1 MAELFSHRWMD
12 NFIAQWN
19 ADDELVDS
27 LQEIEFGSNIGYGI
41 EDEDD
46 PRFVLTVENGIA
58 TSAEP
63 YVDQNLNWDIR
74 CSEEQWHKWITDPPG
89 VLSLGLAFTSG
100 KMKFKV
106 GDYESLLNDPR
117 MAGPFIRHFAVM
129 GRAAV
134 H

>member
-1 MAELFSHRWMD
+1 MAELFSDKWMN

-19 ADDELVDS
+19 ADDELVAS

-46 PRFVLTVENGIA
+46 PRVVLTIENGQA
-58 TSAEP
+58 TTAAIYTGQP
-63 YVDQNLNWDIR
+63 LNWDIR
-74 CSEEQWHKWITDPPG
+74 CSEEQWKKWISEPPG
-89 VLSLGLAFTSG
+89 IMALGLAFTSG

-106 GDYESLLNDPR
+106 GDYESVLNNPR

-129 GRAAV
+129 GRV
-134 H
+134 